1 MVDATLTDHSS
12 QPNNQDSRISES
24 STAVYVDDIVIT
36 GNNNDMLNALTVLAN
51 RFSLK
56 DLGHLNYFLGVEVI
70 PHKDGLILSQSKY
83 ICVLLRKWDMFDCKG
98 VQTPLS
104 TSVTLSL
111 NDGTPLQMPPNIVS
125 PSTTHW
131 KAVKRVLRYLK
142 HTMLNGLLLRRSFTP
157 ELHVYSNADWAGD
170 IHDRTSTSGYVLY
183 LGGNPISW
191 SSKKQHTVARSST

>member
-83 ICVLLRKWDMFDCKG
+83 ICVLLRKWDMFDCK
-98 VQTPLS
+98 VNKLS
-104 TSVTLSL
+104 
-111 NDGTPLQMPPNIVS
+111 QFMHS